1 VPHSHVVSAGYLRPW
16 ADGPQIAMRLIGR
29 ERSVPAG
36 VLDVGVRTNF
46 YRRERPKTGEKIYD
60 TEWSMQQAENAAL
73 KIVRSL
79 ASRWPLSNEDKPRVA
94 QFFGLQHV
102 RGPAFK
108 AWHEEYNRPKVDA
121 LRNDPVGT
129 TVPTPGVSPEE
140 AAAKGA
146 QHYTSDTFRL
156 VQMLK
161 NARSVAVAFGSMHWT
176 LVSFTQPRLVTSDQ
190 PVVVWP
196 LSRGR
201 AKPCPNELNTGVTD
215 TLEVFVPITPGLLLM
230 MTWLDGPDR
239 PDVISGAGRHISTAN
254 AFVVANADVQWF
266 HELGVEPWLAA
277 GARDPLSTNLI
288 PNYDVDVASGS
299 TRRWQGAVL
308 AEAQARA
315 PLSNDPL
322 SMFVP

>member
-1 VPHSHVVSAGYLRPW
+1 LKRTAASSRRGEGQRDRTSATGLLAQAAPLAHRLRLVSGDRWGAATVWSVTYPALPHSHVVPAGYLRPW
-16 ADGPQIAMRLIGR
+16 AHGPQIAMRLIDR

-79 ASRWPLSNEDKPRVA
+79 ASRWPLSNEDKPCVA
-94 QFFGLQHV
+94 QLFGLQHV

-161 NARSVAVAFGSMHWT
+161 NARSVAVAFGSMH
-176 LVSFTQPRLVTSDQ
+176 
-190 PVVVWP
+190 
-196 LSRGR
+196 GR
-201 AKPCPNELNTGVTD
+201 
-215 TLEVFVPITPGLLLM
+215 
-230 MTWLDGPDR
+230 
-239 PDVISGAGRHISTAN
+239 S
-254 AFVVANADVQWF
+254 
-266 HELGVEPWLAA
+266 
-277 GARDPLSTNLI
+277 
-288 PNYDVDVASGS
+288 
-299 TRRWQGAVL
+299 
-308 AEAQARA
+308 
-315 PLSNDPL
+315 
-322 SMFVP
+322 